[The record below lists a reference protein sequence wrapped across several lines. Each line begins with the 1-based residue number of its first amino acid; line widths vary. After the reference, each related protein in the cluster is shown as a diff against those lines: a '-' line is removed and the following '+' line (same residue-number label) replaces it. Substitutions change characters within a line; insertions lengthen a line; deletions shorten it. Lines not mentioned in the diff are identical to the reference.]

1 MLTQVQALR
10 CVTSRLL
17 QCTELDNVCF
27 SLREKI
33 LIVYTDISSSNLRL
47 LNVFDFILVR
57 FYVTVKILVP
67 NDINKI
73 FIFMILQCN
82 MSILSQ

>member
-1 MLTQVQALR
+1 M
-10 CVTSRLL
+10 TSRLL

-33 LIVYTDISSSNLRL
+33 LTVYTDISSSNLRL

-73 FIFMILQCN
+73 FIFMILQYIWN
-82 MSILSQ
+82 TSKIMILLLLLTI